1 VTVPAISSGKGTA
14 IRERAQ
20 VRAYFAS
27 LSPAARRHLRALR
40 AAIQAAAPGA
50 VEGFSYGIPLVRFDD
65 RPLVWYAAW
74 KHHSS
79 LYPMTAAIRRAN
91 AAVLKGYATSKGT
104 VRFPH
109 TEPPPSALVKRLV
122 RARMGE
128 VRSRGKT
135 RGKSI

>member
-1 VTVPAISSGKGTA
+1 VAVATISSAKSDA
-14 IRERAQ
+14 IAQRAQ
-20 VRAYFAS
+20 VRTYFAS

-40 AAIQAAAPGA
+40 AAIQAAAPAA
-50 VEGFSYGIPLVRFDD
+50 VEGFSYGVPLFRLDD

-79 LYPMTAAIRRAN
+79 LYPMTAAIRRAH
-91 AAVLKGYATSKGT
+91 AAALKGYATSKGT

-122 RARMGE
+122 RARMAE
-128 VRSRGKT
+128 VRSQAKR
-135 RGKSI
+135 

>member
-1 VTVPAISSGKGTA
+1 VANVSSAKSNPIG
-14 IRERAQ
+14 ERAQ

-27 LSPAARRHLRALR
+27 LSPAARRHLRAFR

-50 VEGFSYGIPLVRFDD
+50 VEGFSYGVPLFRLDD

-74 KHHSS
+74 KNHSS
-79 LYPMTAAIRRAN
+79 LYPMTAAIRRAH
-91 AAVLKGYATSKGT
+91 AAALKGYATSKGT

-122 RARMGE
+122 RARTAE
-128 VRSRGKT
+128 VRSKVKR
-135 RGKSI
+135 